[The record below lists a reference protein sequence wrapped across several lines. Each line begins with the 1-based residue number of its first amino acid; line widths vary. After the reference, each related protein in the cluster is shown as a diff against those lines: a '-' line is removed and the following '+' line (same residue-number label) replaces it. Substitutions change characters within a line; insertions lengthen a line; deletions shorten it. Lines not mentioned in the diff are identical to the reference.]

1 MVVEEKLASV
11 SCDFLTWLW
20 FTTEKE
26 MGSIDLGE
34 SLGRIDFWV
43 DERLAFRSQADDKPI
58 AVMTGE
64 NPSTT
69 LEARAALA
77 GGKVLRDLRI
87 GLRIA
92 EREYTVTLRGPL
104 LDMASA
110 KVPPDEASGGEAI
123 YDRMYFYEELHSLIQ
138 GLFRVFSSQRTS
150 EEWSTDILP
159 AMRAWIRGGE
169 AEI

>member
-1 MVVEEKLASV
+1 MSIENELASI

-26 MGSIDLGE
+26 MGSIDLGAPH
-34 SLGRIDFWV
+34 GRVDFWV
-43 DERLAFRSQADDKPI
+43 DERLAFRNQADDKPI

-64 NPSTT
+64 NPSTS

-87 GLRIA
+87 GLRVE

-104 LDMASA
+104 LDFASA
-110 KVPPDEASGGEAI
+110 KVPPDEAGGDEAI
-123 YDRMYFYEELHSLIQ
+123 YDRMYFYEELHGLVR
-138 GLFRVFSSQRTS
+138 GLFTTFSNQRTS
-150 EEWSTDILP
+150 PEWGGSILP
-159 AMRAWIRGGE
+159 AMRSWINGADAE
-169 AEI
+169 A